1 MRQSIKEWCKEI
13 CGRLPLKNLKRYVLF
28 KQTMLLKFFKG
39 SLPNNFLGPFLIPVL
54 VTYLVINFLC
64 NLDGI
69 PLIIPYL
76 KNENADAREY
86 ASLALANLT
95 TANQLNSQS
104 VMDKNAIDSLIK
116 LLNDKSSSS
125 IQSNAAACLSNL
137 TCNGMKNAIFHVFEQ
152 KDS

>member
-1 MRQSIKEWCKEI
+1 MLLRFFK
-13 CGRLPLKNLKRYVLF
+13 GRLPNILH
-28 KQTMLLKFFKG
+28 
-39 SLPNNFLGPFLIPVL
+39 GPFLIISVL
-54 VTYLVINFLC
+54 VTYLVINVSC

-95 TANQLNSQS
+95 TANQPNSQS
-104 VMDKNAIDSLIK
+104 IMDKNAIDSLIK

-137 TCNGMKNAIFHVFEQ
+137 TCNGMKNTIFHFF
-152 KDS
+152 